1 MIPNRITLGIDEAG
15 RGPAIGPMV
24 LAAVCLD
31 SKAARSLTRAG
42 LADSKSFGAGEE
54 ARATRARLAEK
65 VRKVAIYVNLEV
77 VTVDVIDQRVMH
89 GELNVLEREVATRL
103 IEAAPTRDKI
113 VADGRRMFSPLAARF
128 PELEAH
134 DDGESVHASVAAAS
148 VIAKVLRD
156 ELFEAIR
163 SRYVPEFGDIIGG
176 GYVNAGTRR
185 FLRSYCERYNDLPCE
200 ARRSW
205 PYPYLRDLLGD
216 RCMPVKA
223 QLDLLGAI
231 EEAAAT
237 PPPSADTPKSK
248 RPSKTSSRSTK
259 RRAS

>member
-1 MIPNRITLGIDEAG
+1 MIPNRITLGVDEAG

-24 LAAVCLD
+24 MAIVVLD

-42 LADSKSFGAGEE
+42 LTDSKAYGAGVDARE
-54 ARATRARLAEK
+54 ARARFAER
-65 VRKVAIYVNLEV
+65 VRKVAIHVDLEV
-77 VTVDVIDQRVMH
+77 VAVEEIDRRVMH

-103 IEAAPTRDKI
+103 IDKAPARDKI
-113 VADGRRMFSPLAARF
+113 IADGKRMFAPLSGRY

-134 DDGESVHASVAAAS
+134 DEAETVHASVAAAS

-156 ELFEAIR
+156 ELFEQIR
-163 SRYVPEFGDIIGG
+163 GRYVPEFGDIIGG

-185 FLRSYCERYNDLPCE
+185 FLRSYCERYLDLPVE

-223 QLDLLGAI
+223 QLALDLAL
-231 EEAAAT
+231 
-237 PPPSADTPKSK
+237 ADTPPAPDPAP
-248 RPSKTSSRSTK
+248 PSRRGTK

>member
-1 MIPNRITLGIDEAG
+1 MIPNRVTLGIDEAG

-54 ARATRARLAEK
+54 ARATRARLAER

-77 VTVDVIDQRVMH
+77 CTVDEIDRRVMH

-103 IEAAPTRDKI
+103 IDVAPARDKI

-185 FLRSYCERYNDLPCE
+185 FLRSYCERYGELPQE

-223 QLDLLGAI
+223 QLDLLAELAP
-231 EEAAAT
+231 EEVSPPAA
-237 PPPSADTPKSK
+237 ADTPRSPD
-248 RPSKTSSRSTK
+248 PSRRSSRSTK

>member
-1 MIPNRITLGIDEAG
+1 MIPNRITLGVDEAG

-24 LAAVCLD
+24 MAVVVLD

-42 LADSKSFGAGEE
+42 LTDSKAYGAGPDARE
-54 ARATRARLAEK
+54 ARLRFDER
-65 VRKVAIYVNLEV
+65 VRKVAIHVDLEV
-77 VTVDVIDQRVMH
+77 VAVDEIDRRVMH

-103 IEAAPTRDKI
+103 IDKAPTRDRI
-113 VADGRRMFSPLAARF
+113 IADGKRMFSPLIGRY

-134 DDGESVHASVAAAS
+134 DEAETVHASVAAAS
-148 VIAKVLRD
+148 VVAKVVRD
-156 ELFEAIR
+156 ALFEEIR
-163 SRYVPEFGDIIGG
+163 ARYVPEFGDIIGG

-185 FLRSYCERYNDLPCE
+185 FLRSYCERYLDLPTE

-223 QLDLLGAI
+223 QLQLDLEG
-231 EEAAAT
+231 T
-237 PPPSADTPKSK
+237 PPAP
-248 RPSKTSSRSTK
+248 RPEKTSGRGRK